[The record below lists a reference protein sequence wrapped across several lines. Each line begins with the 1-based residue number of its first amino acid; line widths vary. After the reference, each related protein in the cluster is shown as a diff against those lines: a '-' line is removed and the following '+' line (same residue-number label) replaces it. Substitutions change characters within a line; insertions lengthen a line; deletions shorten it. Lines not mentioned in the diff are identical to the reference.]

1 MKGRSIFGL
10 IISLAITSQS
20 VFTQSIAVESKRDS
34 VTPSQQEASAILQ
47 AICGRDDVF
56 PNRDRGGKLA
66 CRKCPSFTGVGSN
79 RGSFTGVGSN
89 RGSLSLFTLEK
100 VVYGSFTQ
108 AGTREALADFDGCES
123 HGQFYGGSV
132 LLRRSSQGWS
142 ALRYESGLRSNNC
155 LKFPSKNGRDLLVCQ
170 GYYAQMG
177 HSYDWLDAIQIGS
190 SETKKSQPID
200 PVSNTAN
207 YKPPF
212 YETRIED
219 WIAQDI
225 DKDGRPD
232 LSIRVR
238 EAKSA
243 TKPPGFETRYDSH
256 LPNPTF
262 HRLTFL
268 FDGQSFRATPDT
280 AQLKQR
286 IERK

>member
-1 MKGRSIFGL
+1 MKGRSILGL
-10 IISLAITSQS
+10 IVSFAITSQS

-47 AICGRDDVF
+47 AICGRNNVF
-56 PNRDRGGKLA
+56 ANSDRGGKLA
-66 CRKCPSFTGVGSN
+66 CRNCPSFTGAGS
-79 RGSFTGVGSN
+79 RS
-89 RGSLSLFTLEK
+89 SLSPFTLEK

-190 SETKKSQPID
+190 SETQKSQQIHLI
-200 PVSNTAN
+200 SKTTFN
-207 YKPPF
+207 PPF

-219 WIAQDI
+219 WTAQDI

-243 TKPPGFETRYDSH
+243 TKP
-256 LPNPTF
+256 L
-262 HRLTFL
+262 
-268 FDGQSFRATPDT
+268 
-280 AQLKQR
+280 
-286 IERK
+286 

>member
-1 MKGRSIFGL
+1 MKSRSILGL
-10 IISLAITSQS
+10 IVSFAITSQS

-56 PNRDRGGKLA
+56 PNRERGGKLA
-66 CRKCPSFTGVGSN
+66 CRSCPSFTGVGSN
-79 RGSFTGVGSN
+79 RGF
-89 RGSLSLFTLEK
+89 LSQSPFTLEK

-190 SETKKSQPID
+190 SETQKSQQIHLI
-200 PVSNTAN
+200 SKTTFN
-207 YKPPF
+207 PPF

-219 WIAQDI
+219 WTAQDI

-243 TKPPGFETRYDSH
+243 TKPLGFEARFASH

>member
-1 MKGRSIFGL
+1 MKGRSILGL
-10 IISLAITSQS
+10 IVSFAITSQS

-56 PNRDRGGKLA
+56 PNRERGGQLA
-66 CRKCPSFTGVGSN
+66 CRKCPSFTGAGS
-79 RGSFTGVGSN
+79 
-89 RGSLSLFTLEK
+89 RGSLSPFTLEK

-190 SETKKSQPID
+190 SETQKSQQIHLI
-200 PVSNTAN
+200 SKTTFN
-207 YKPPF
+207 PPF

-219 WIAQDI
+219 WTAQDI

-243 TKPPGFETRYDSH
+243 TKPLGFEARFASH

>member
-1 MKGRSIFGL
+1 MKGRSILGL
-10 IISLAITSQS
+10 IVSFAITSQS

-56 PNRDRGGKLA
+56 PNRERGGKLA
-66 CRKCPSFTGVGSN
+66 CRSCPSFTGVGSN
-79 RGSFTGVGSN
+79 RGS
-89 RGSLSLFTLEK
+89 LSQVPFTLEK

-190 SETKKSQPID
+190 SETQKTKPLD
-200 PVSNTAN
+200 LVSNTAH
-207 YKPPF
+207 YKLPF
-212 YETRIED
+212 YEARIED
-219 WIAQDI
+219 WTAQDI

-243 TKPPGFETRYDSH
+243 NKPPGFETGYDSH

-262 HRLTFL
+262 HRLTFF
-268 FDGQSFRATPDT
+268 FDGQSFHPTPET